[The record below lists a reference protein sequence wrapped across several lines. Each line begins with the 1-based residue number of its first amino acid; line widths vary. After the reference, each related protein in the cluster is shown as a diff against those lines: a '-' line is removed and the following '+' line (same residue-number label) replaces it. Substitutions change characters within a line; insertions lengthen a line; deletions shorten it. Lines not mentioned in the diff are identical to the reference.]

1 MLYHTYSYSIKK
13 YQCILDPHLLYHTH
27 TGADLGKKSDGAGIL
42 AAKRSGGADGEAG
55 QNLDGAEPHLD
66 EAGPAGEARRKIF
79 PPPLK
84 NPRLMG
90 RGFFRWG
97 GRFLTL
103 EH

>member
-1 MLYHTYSYSIKK
+1 MSNDIRIY
-13 YQCILDPHLLYHTH
+13 H

-55 QNLDGAEPHLD
+55 QNLGGAEPHLD
-66 EAGPAGEARRKIF
+66 EAGPAREARRKIF
-79 PPPLK
+79 PPHLK